1 MNARMTL
8 VGMENI
14 LQHGPDQAR
23 SLADPWEI
31 EGTEFDAQTLLA
43 SIIIKGGQ
51 MEPLYTDPRFFY
63 TMNNMWWKKWYPTF
77 KYWWVAAEKEYEP
90 LWDRNG
96 YEEIN
101 EQTEE
106 TGTLDTSTTGKEV
119 MDDDTTGSKTS
130 TEIMD
135 DDTTYSRSGTSTEQL
150 SGKDKTTHDSDR
162 DISVENKVSAFDSN
176 TYQPHDTSHTDDT
189 LNSENTETTYG
200 KKTETT
206 YSENGSGTDD
216 RTTTFSEQTKGTDDR
231 TTTTNGTVD
240 TDTSGNKDFG
250 HQMHQ
255 WGNWGISQTEQKLL
269 YSEFEVRFKLN
280 PYELMSDIYLADM
293 AVRVF

>member
-1 MNARMTL
+1 MNARSTL

-14 LQHGPDQAR
+14 LNDMPDQAR

-43 SIIIKGGQ
+43 SIIMKGGQ

-77 KYWWVAAEKEYEP
+77 KAWWITAEKEYEP

-96 YEEIN
+96 YETID
-101 EQTEE
+101 EQTQE
-106 TGTLDTSTTGKEV
+106 TGTLDTSTTGKEI
-119 MDDDTTGSKTS
+119 MDDDTTGTKTS

-135 DDTTYSRSGTSTEQL
+135 DDTTYSKSGTGKETTADRTTYEKESESDSNTEN
-150 SGKDKTTHDSDR
+150 R
-162 DISVENKVSAFDSN
+162 VSAFDAT
-176 TYQPHDTSHTDDT
+176 TYQPHDTSHTT
-189 LNSENTETTYG
+189 TTSSED
-200 KKTETT
+200 
-206 YSENGSGTDD
+206 GSGTDD
-216 RTTTFSEQTKGTDDR
+216 KTVDTIWSEQGSGTDDKTTTFSEQTKGTDDR
-231 TTTTNGTVD
+231 TTTTEGTID

-269 YSEFEVRFKLN
+269 YAEFEVRFKLN

>member
-96 YEEIN
+96 FETID
-101 EQTEE
+101 EQTAE
-106 TGTLDTSTTGKEV
+106 TGTLDTSTTGREV
-119 MDDDTTGSKTS
+119 MDDDITGSKTS

-135 DDTTYSRSGTSTEQL
+135 DDTTYSKSGTGKEVTDDDATYEKESSSESFTEN
-150 SGKDKTTHDSDR
+150 R
-162 DISVENKVSAFDSN
+162 VSAFDAN
-176 TYQPHDTSHTDDT
+176 TYQPHDTSSTTASSSEDGSSTDDKT
-189 LNSENTETTYG
+189 VDTTW
-200 KKTETT
+200 
-206 YSENGSGTDD
+206 SENGSGTDD
-216 RTTTFSEQTKGTDDR
+216 RTTTFSEQTTGTDDR
-231 TTTTNGTVD
+231 TTTTNGTID
-240 TDTSGNKDFG
+240 TDTTGSKDFG
-250 HQMHQ
+250 HQLHQ

-269 YSEFEVRFKLN
+269 YAEFEVRFKLN